1 MWGISPSFWR
11 RLFFF
16 WSIIYT
22 FTLLA
27 SACVGLLHFLK
38 AGYWGIFC
46 HALLLC
52 SDHASC
58 CCHSTNRK
66 NQRTQRP
73 YSCHLAGTEACTW
86 AGTRCHSSRVATHHH
101 GGGGGRPAP
110 PAAALGQICAIAW
123 AFFTQTPAQLSPP
136 CVWESEGVL
145 NLPLTP
151 MQAEGIFLLCSLWR
165 TRGEAKMGRL
175 KNKTKQK
182 GVGEDSS

>member
-1 MWGISPSFWR
+1 MGDLS
-11 RLFFF
+11 LFLTLTFF

-66 NQRTQRP
+66 NQRMQRP
-73 YSCHLAGTEACTW
+73 YSCHLAGAAACTW
-86 AGTRCHSSRVATHHH
+86 AGTRCHSSRVTTYHD
-101 GGGGGRPAP
+101 GGRWRKDRSSSCSSRAG
-110 PAAALGQICAIAW
+110 LCHCVS
-123 AFFTQTPAQLSPP
+123 AFNTPAQPSRP
-136 CVWESEGVL
+136 CVWRGVESSSHTHASRR
-145 NLPLTP
+145 NLPP
-151 MQAEGIFLLCSLWR
+151 LLPLWR
-165 TRGEAKMGRL
+165 TRGEAKLGRL
-175 KNKTKQK
+175 KKQNETKR
-182 GVGEDSS
+182 GRRG

>member
-1 MWGISPSFWR
+1 MWGISPSFWH

-66 NQRTQRP
+66 TQWTQRP
-73 YSCHLAGTEACTW
+73 YSCHLAGMAACTW
-86 AGTRCHSSRVATHHH
+86 AGTHCHSSGVTTHHH
-101 GGGGGRPAP
+101 GGGGGRAAP
-110 PAAALGQICAIAW
+110 PAAAPGQICAIAW
-123 AFFTQTPAQLSPP
+123 AFFTQTRPS
-136 CVWESEGVL
+136 VSGGVL
-145 NLPLTP
+145 NVHLTP

-165 TRGEAKMGRL
+165 TCGELKMGRL
-175 KNKTKQK
+175 KNKMKQK
-182 GVGEDSS
+182 GVGEGSSWIKFYY